1 MSEPLIV
8 TVRKLGKGYEVTDQM
23 GNLVDLNKV
32 VIPDWMLKKAV
43 KESKQLKECFTKAG
57 GTQWRRVGGATAKL
71 PKSKSKKSVAV
82 SGIQPLTGSD
92 VDILGNLDNN
102 SSVELKSSKLP
113 EVSQPSDDI
122 VVEQSVYSE
131 TPKSHED
138 LVTFVHD
145 SYKLKPKGLIMP
157 EVQWKF
163 LVRSALRGK
172 NIMLTGDSGYGKT
185 LAAKALGKA
194 LNRPTEVF
202 NIGATQD
209 AKSYLIGNTHYNKE
223 TGTFFAESKFV
234 SMLKTPNSIIVLDEF
249 TRGSHD
255 AWNILMPV
263 LDPNQRYLR
272 LDEKVDSEVV
282 RVAEGVCF
290 IATANIGNRYTATR
304 VLDQAASE
312 RFLIV
317 EMQPLSKP
325 DEMALVKYLYPNV
338 KDIYID
344 AITSIS
350 EATRTEIMSDT
361 PKIDRAIST
370 RLVVET
376 ASIINDGFK
385 LTEAAEV
392 AIFPH
397 FEKQGGADAERTFVK
412 QTVQAF
418 IPVED
423 QTDGA
428 VKSSS
433 DSKLFDDDEV
443 SAAPNS

>member
-1 MSEPLIV
+1 MSQFEPLTV
-8 TVRKLGKGYEVTDQM
+8 TVRKLGKGYEVTDQL

-32 VIPDWMLKKAV
+32 SIPDWMLKKAV
-43 KESKQLKECFTKAG
+43 KENKLLRECFTKSG
-57 GTQWRRVGGATAKL
+57 DTQWRRVGGASATK
-71 PKSKSKKSVAV
+71 PVKPSKS
-82 SGIQPLTGSD
+82 GISELTGTD
-92 VDILGNLDNN
+92 VDLSKPFDGA
-102 SSVELKSSKLP
+102 ELKSSKLP
-113 EVSQPSDDI
+113 EKTESPANDDI
-122 VVEQSVYSE
+122 VVESSVYTE

-138 LVTFVHD
+138 LISFVHD
-145 SYKLKPKGLIMP
+145 SYRLKPKGLVMN
-157 EVQWKF
+157 EVQWKM

-172 NIMLTGDSGYGKT
+172 NIMLTGDSGFGKT
-185 LAAKALGKA
+185 LAAKALGASLK
-194 LNRPTEVF
+194 RQTEVF
-202 NIGATQD
+202 NIGACQD

-234 SMLKTPNSIIVLDEF
+234 SMLKTPNSVIILDEF
-249 TRGSHD
+249 TRGTHD

-290 IATANIGNRYTATR
+290 IATANIGNQYTATR

-317 EMQPLSKP
+317 EMQPLAKA
-325 DEMALVKYLYPNV
+325 DEMSLVKYLYPNV

-344 AITSIS
+344 AITSIA
-350 EATRTEIMSDT
+350 EATRNEILVDA

-370 RLVVET
+370 RLVVEM
-376 ASIINDGFK
+376 ASLMNDGFK

-397 FEKQGGADAERTFVK
+397 YEKQGGADAERTFVK

-433 DSKLFDDDEV
+433 DSKLFDDTEIE
-443 SAAPNS
+443 SAPNS